1 MNNTISNMTDITN
14 TNNNINDYPIL
25 MMISVFINLTLTVT
39 SNITNVI
46 NYFKNKTHSE
56 TINSIQRNITS
67 LSRIIENTNNMNKI
81 PDELDNINKIESNN
95 KIDNLKKIKIEIKN
109 N

>member
-1 MNNTISNMTDITN
+1 MNNTNITDIS
-14 TNNNINDYPIL
+14 NNNINDPYPVL
-25 MMISVFINLTLTVT
+25 MMASVLINLTLTVT

-67 LSRIIENTNNMNKI
+67 LSRVIENTNNMNKV

-95 KIDNLKKIKIEIKN
+95 DVINNLKKIQVAIKN